1 MRSPVSYFSL
11 LFLVALVSSC
21 SEPAK
26 QPQQRSAP
34 EVDISQPIQAVITQ
48 WDEYTGRFAAVNQ
61 AEIRARVSGYLQ
73 QTTFKDGQA
82 VKKGDVLFVIDQR
95 AFKIALKSAESR
107 FDLAKKELDRGK
119 DLRRNNSL
127 SQEEVDRRTN
137 EYQLAWAALEN
148 AKLEMEFTEV
158 KSPIDGVVSRDFVNE
173 GNLVTGGASGATLLT
188 TVVSLNPIHF
198 YFDAGE
204 RDLLKY
210 IRLSQSDK
218 RESSRTKPNPVQ
230 IRLQDEQEFSHLG
243 VMDFVDNQVDQG
255 TGTIQG
261 RAILDNPGGFILPG
275 IFGRIRLL
283 SQENVSVMLVPDMI
297 IGTDQSR
304 KFIYVVTS
312 ENKIERKFVTLGKLH
327 TQDLRIITEG
337 LNTDD
342 NILVNGLM
350 RVRPGA
356 TVSPKSVDI
365 ASQYSY

>member
-1 MRSPVSYFSL
+1 MRSPISYFSL
-11 LFLVALVSSC
+11 LLLVAVVSSC

-26 QPQQRSAP
+26 QSQQKSAP

-73 QTTFKDGQA
+73 QTTFKDGQT

-95 AFKIALKSAESR
+95 PFKIALQSARSR
-107 FDLAKKELDRGK
+107 FDLAKKELHRGK
-119 DLRRNNSL
+119 NLRSNNSL

-137 EYQLAWAALEN
+137 EYQLALAALEK

-173 GNLVTGGASGATLLT
+173 GNLVTGGAAEATLLT
-188 TVVSLNPIHF
+188 TVVSLDPIHF

-210 IRLSQSDK
+210 IRLSQTDQ
-218 RESSRTKPNPVQ
+218 RESSRTTPNPVQ
-230 IRLQDEQEFSHLG
+230 IRLQDEQEFTHLG

-255 TGTIQG
+255 TGTIVG
-261 RAILDNPGGFILPG
+261 RAILDNPGGYILPG
-275 IFGRIRLL
+275 IFGRMRLL
-283 SQENVSVMLVPDMI
+283 SQENVSVMLVPDII

-304 KFIYVVTS
+304 KFIYVVS
-312 ENKIERKFVTLGKLH
+312 GENKVERKFVSLGKLH

-337 LNTDD
+337 LFPDD

-350 RVRPGA
+350 RARPGEVVA
-356 TVSPKSVDI
+356 PKRVDI